1 MSGAASQTTE
11 INNSSFIHIERSSS
25 SSSSS
30 SSGSGGGGGCVR
42 ACVRAR
48 ARVRAPRNVA
58 AATVTCEHSS
68 GIIV

>member
-25 SSSSS
+25 SSSG
-30 SSGSGGGGGCVR
+30 SGSGGGGGGGGGCVL

-48 ARVRAPRNVA
+48 VYVRRG
-58 AATVTCEHSS
+58 TSRLRQ
-68 GIIV
+68 